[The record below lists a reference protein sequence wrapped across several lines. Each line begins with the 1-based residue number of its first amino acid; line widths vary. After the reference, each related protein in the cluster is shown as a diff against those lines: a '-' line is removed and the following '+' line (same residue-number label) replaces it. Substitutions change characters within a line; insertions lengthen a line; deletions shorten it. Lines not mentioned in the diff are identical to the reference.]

1 MLIGCTNPH
10 KLDRLKANQTY
21 FKKFEWSLPCLV
33 YLSTSINSLQIIR
46 NFHIFQKLVKPVLV
60 KALENCA
67 RQPSQVAI
75 VTEAVH
81 AAACLIRMASADEA
95 GTAGRAE
102 KTVELAK
109 LLNVESGAE
118 KQVCFVLSCL

>member
-1 MLIGCTNPH
+1 ML
-10 KLDRLKANQTY
+10 
-21 FKKFEWSLPCLV
+21 
-33 YLSTSINSLQIIR
+33 
-46 NFHIFQKLVKPVLV
+46 

-81 AAACLIRMASADEA
+81 AAAILIRMASAEEA

-102 KTVELAK
+102 KTAELAK
-109 LLNVESGAE
+109 LLNVESAAD
-118 KQVCFVLSCL
+118 KQVDTLIYCKGHKC

>member
-1 MLIGCTNPH
+1 MSW
-10 KLDRLKANQTY
+10 
-21 FKKFEWSLPCLV
+21 FKSPF
-33 YLSTSINSLQIIR
+33 N
-46 NFHIFQKLVKPVLV
+46 FQKLVKPVLL

-81 AAACLIRMASADEA
+81 AAAILIKVASAEEA

-102 KTVELAK
+102 KTAELAK
-109 LLNVESGAE
+109 LLNVESAAD
-118 KQVCFVLSCL
+118 KQVWMAWVWCGWSRANGPRYSNTPR

>member
-1 MLIGCTNPH
+1 M
-10 KLDRLKANQTY
+10 
-21 FKKFEWSLPCLV
+21 SLSKSKWWYSNNCLHFSKRAV
-33 YLSTSINSLQIIR
+33 PLLGPFYR
-46 NFHIFQKLVKPVLV
+46 VFFHVLYNGQFFQKLVKPVLL
-60 KALENCA
+60 KALENGA

-81 AAACLIRMASADEA
+81 AAACLIRMASAEEA

-102 KTVELAK
+102 KTTELAK

-118 KQVCFVLSCL
+118 KQARLNQFHSQTRSR

>member
-1 MLIGCTNPH
+1 ML
-10 KLDRLKANQTY
+10 
-21 FKKFEWSLPCLV
+21 
-33 YLSTSINSLQIIR
+33 
-46 NFHIFQKLVKPVLV
+46 

-81 AAACLIRMASADEA
+81 AAAILIRMASAEEA

-102 KTVELAK
+102 KTAGLAK
-109 LLNVESGAE
+109 LLNVESAAD
-118 KQVCFVLSCL
+118 KQVRCCGCSKVSR